1 MKRKK
6 RGYFFVLEIQFFR
19 IDHRVMTD
27 VTVRAVLF
35 APRTAGGANVAVCT
49 LGIEIDGIGQTVKVD
64 DPPSLVIIVVKAAL
78 LFKTEAL
85 FFAVVKKDG
94 ERRVQTEIVIGIS
107 RRRRIV
113 GCTVGAGKPCFDNG
127 SRKGAV
133 GKKTPHPKEDKAR
146 RGGDQ
151 HPEPKPPAHH
161 TAVIGIGLMIGIIG
175 KRAAKPCGKP
185 KDIQE
190 RAAEIA

>member
-27 VTVRAVLF
+27 VTVCVEFF
-35 APRTAGGANVAVCT
+35 APRTAGGANVAVSP
-49 LGIEIDGIGQTVKVD
+49 LGVEIDGVGQTVKVD
-64 DPPSLVIIVVKAAL
+64 DLFPLIIIVVKTAL

-85 FFAVVKKDG
+85 FFAVVKKNG
-94 ERRVQTEIVIGIS
+94 ERCVQTEVIIGIS
-107 RRRRIV
+107 RRRRVV
-113 GCTVGAGKPCFDNG
+113 GGRVGAGKSRFEDG
-127 SRKGAV
+127 SRKGAI
-133 GKKTPHPKEDKAR
+133 GKKTPHPKEDDPR
-146 RGGDQ
+146 HSGDQ
-151 HPEPKPPAHH
+151 HPQPKPPAHH
-161 TAVIGIGLMIGIIG
+161 TAVVGICLMIGIIG